1 MKDTEGE
8 SQADYDTYKLIMQDK
23 EKLLDPDIP
32 LRFIFSHS
40 ALREG
45 WDSPNVFQICTL
57 NETKSEI
64 KKRQEIGRGL
74 RLSVNQNGER
84 IFDRNINK
92 LTVVA
97 NERYEDFAKT
107 LQKEIQEDCGVD
119 FSGRVKNRGNRQKVN
134 FRKGFEADPKFLQ
147 IWEKIKFHTRYSVD
161 YKTDELIAMSAKAV
175 KNMPETKKALH

>member
-1 MKDTEGE
+1 M
-8 SQADYDTYKLIMQDK
+8 
-23 EKLLDPDIP
+23 
-32 LRFIFSHS
+32 
-40 ALREG
+40 
-45 WDSPNVFQICTL
+45 FQICTL

-97 NERYEDFAKT
+97 NERYEDFAKA

-119 FSGRVKNRGNRQKVN
+119 FTGRIKNRGNRQKVN
-134 FRKGFEADPKFLQ
+134 FRKGL
-147 IWEKIKFHTRYSVD
+147 
-161 YKTDELIAMSAKAV
+161 
-175 KNMPETKKALH
+175 